1 MWADTF
7 ETRRA
12 KIQHSGHK
20 GSSDPAIE
28 WALLRL
34 NHCFLFLVWDDTVAL
49 KLSR

>member
-1 MWADTF
+1 MWADIF

-20 GSSDPAIE
+20 GSSHPAIE

-34 NHCFLFLVWDDTVAL
+34 NHCSLFLVREDIVAL